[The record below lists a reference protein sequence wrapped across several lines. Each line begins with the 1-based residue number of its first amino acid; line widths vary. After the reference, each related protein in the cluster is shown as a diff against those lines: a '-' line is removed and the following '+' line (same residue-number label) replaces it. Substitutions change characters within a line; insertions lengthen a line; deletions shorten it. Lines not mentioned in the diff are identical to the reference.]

1 MMGNKKKIA
10 VALGVLMGISGSFF
24 AMIPSSHHTEAAI
37 AVIDQR
43 NIEEA
48 IKTAIKTAKILTD
61 EQKQLAL
68 MVLNAKKIDLEQ
80 IAGFEMNH
88 DKKLQEWMKDMH
100 QYDGVLNAE
109 KPIAQIWKERV
120 GDIQDV
126 LEGRQTV
133 YDVWKTEKSRQKL
146 EAATAKDAA
155 EAARKVVLNQKVD
168 AVNLQTAVNTLN
180 NAEGTLQAQQAQGEI
195 AAQGVYATHE
205 TNQLL
210 THLVEMEATKQQG
223 EILKEAQI
231 DANEANSAADMH
243 EFASKID
250 RKALGWE

>member
-48 IKTAIKTAKILTD
+48 IKTAIQTAKILTD

-195 AAQGVYATHE
+195 AAQGVYATNE

-210 THLVEMEATKQQG
+210 THLIEMEATKQQG

>member
-48 IKTAIKTAKILTD
+48 IKTAIQTAKILTD

-195 AAQGVYATHE
+195 AAQVVYATHE

>member
-48 IKTAIKTAKILTD
+48 IKTAIQTAKILTD

-88 DKKLQEWMKDMH
+88 NKKLQEWMKGSH
-100 QYDGVLNAE
+100 EFDGILNAE
-109 KPIAQIWKERV
+109 KTTAEIWKERV

-126 LEGRQTV
+126 LEGKQTV

-155 EAARKVVLNQKVD
+155 EAARKIALGQKMNFE
-168 AVNLQTAVNTLN
+168 NLQTAVNTLN

-223 EILKEAQI
+223 EILKEAQQE
-231 DANEANSAADMH
+231 ANEASAAADMNT
-243 EFASKID
+243 FASKID

>member
-48 IKTAIKTAKILTD
+48 IKTAIQTAKILTD
-61 EQKQLAL
+61 AQNQLAR
-68 MVLNAKKIDLEQ
+68 MFLNAKQNHLEQ
-80 IAGFEMNH
+80 IPGFEINH
-88 DKKLQEWMKDMH
+88 DKKQQEWMKDMH

-109 KPIAQIWKERV
+109 KPIAQISKERV

>member
-48 IKTAIKTAKILTD
+48 IKTAIQTAKILTD

-100 QYDGVLNAE
+100 QYDGVLNTE

-126 LEGRQTV
+126 LEGKETV